1 MSNNITLSKRIKTH
15 KYIIS
20 DKRDG
25 DTLCPDEYNV
35 LNNDILLLER
45 IGSKSIN
52 GEAFKAC
59 TPYDEILNECSNDPG
74 TFLLSTKKIPLTEYQ
89 KVKYPLRNSKD
100 ELLKNDVFV
109 EIMCMKL
116 CSFILLNTT
125 QICPNLPL
133 YYNYY
138 LCNNCTYNNEEI
150 LYKNKYTVD
159 KAEKLIIINEN
170 QIIPADCVILSCSN
184 LNKIAYIETANLDGE
199 KDLKPKSCLPQ
210 IFKFFKDLS

>member
-170 QIIPADCVILSCSN
+170 VEYSGKLLFNTHSTYEHLAMI
-184 LNKIAYIETANLDGE
+184 
-199 KDLKPKSCLPQ
+199 
-210 IFKFFKDLS
+210 